1 VEVVL
6 LVVGYA
12 VAVPLVVRLRRILR
26 ERHLGELLALEA
38 ATALVALGW
47 ALAGAPVGM
56 ALNVLFVLGFA
67 VAWYRYRPG
76 LASRSSN
83 RPAGRSDR

>member
-12 VAVPLVVRLRRILR
+12 VAVPLVVRLRATLR
-26 ERHLGELLALEA
+26 QRRLGELLVLEG

-47 ALAGAPVGM
+47 ALAGAPLGVG
-56 ALNVLFVLGFA
+56 LNVLFVVGFA
-67 VAWYRYRPG
+67 VAWYR
-76 LASRSSN
+76 A
-83 RPAGRSDR
+83 RPAVGCV

>member
-12 VAVPLVVRLRRILR
+12 VAVPLVVRLRATLR
-26 ERHLGELLALEA
+26 QRRLGELLVLEG

-47 ALAGAPVGM
+47 ALAGAPLGVV
-56 ALNVLFVLGFA
+56 LNVLFVVGFA
-67 VAWYRYRPG
+67 VAWHRG
-76 LASRSSN
+76 
-83 RPAGRSDR
+83 RPAVGCVQS